1 MRQFSGRVL
10 QSNGTP
16 SLTNFV
22 ELDCWENSAILIQK
36 NGVQQGGKSSL
47 VATATRAPECIL
59 YWCILLEPRLNS
71 VLHIWILIHLF
82 VCAVLL
88 SS

>member
-47 VATATRAPECIL
+47 VATATRAPECIWYCVFCWSL
-59 YWCILLEPRLNS
+59 GSIVCCI
-71 VLHIWILIHLF
+71 F
-82 VCAVLL
+82 GF
-88 SS
+88 